1 MFDLRAS
8 LERAPAVARQG
19 PHTGDEQQLHHL
31 HHDHHH
37 HHHQHDHDNKPTF
50 NPFLS
55 PDGLPC
61 PSVQL
66 NELKVQTAV
75 RFSSRNSKPYD
86 FYVTLYWYIKSI
98 CWIWCD
104 FFERHQKV
112 CFRNNLN
119 HSKAQNLSCESITT
133 GCHSSNHYSTL
144 CFRCSAGLLKVRP
157 DNAPK
162 NSKTLKIRRKRPQTR
177 NRRKLKA

>member
-31 HHDHHH
+31 HHDHDHR
-37 HHHQHDHDNKPTF
+37 HHQHDHDNEPTF

-75 RFSSRNSKPYD
+75 RFLSRNSKPYG
-86 FYVTLYWYIKSI
+86 FYVTLYGYIKSI
-98 CWIWCD
+98 C
-104 FFERHQKV
+104 
-112 CFRNNLN
+112 
-119 HSKAQNLSCESITT
+119 
-133 GCHSSNHYSTL
+133 
-144 CFRCSAGLLKVRP
+144 
-157 DNAPK
+157 
-162 NSKTLKIRRKRPQTR
+162 
-177 NRRKLKA
+177 

>member
-1 MFDLRAS
+1 MAITWLLHLMLMYNQGWGAEYRRQTVTSTPCWIGDLFSPLVTSCDLLPYYHITNCHIALPLCFTMFDLRAS

-31 HHDHHH
+31 HHDHDH

-75 RFSSRNSKPYD
+75 RFLSRNSKLYD
-86 FYVTLYWYIKSI
+86 FYVTMYGYIKSI
-98 CWIWCD
+98 C
-104 FFERHQKV
+104 
-112 CFRNNLN
+112 
-119 HSKAQNLSCESITT
+119 
-133 GCHSSNHYSTL
+133 
-144 CFRCSAGLLKVRP
+144 
-157 DNAPK
+157 
-162 NSKTLKIRRKRPQTR
+162 
-177 NRRKLKA
+177 